1 MGSTEAQ
8 SFNHVAIYVADM
20 ARSADWY
27 VETLGLT
34 RARASEN
41 HTFLRLA
48 EGAVL
53 ALFQAS
59 DPSQVGSGVHHLAL
73 NLPPGE
79 EEAALEEPEAPIDE
93 AAAQAV
99 SLAGQA
105 SLHSICSWPVPR
117 P

>member
-79 EEAALEEPEAPIDE
+79 EEAALDRLREQGVELSRRGP
-93 AAAQAV
+93 
-99 SLAGQA
+99 SLSFQDPDGYWI
-105 SLHSICSWPVPR
+105 HFG
-117 P
+117 

>member
-34 RARASEN
+34 LARASEN

-48 EGAVL
+48 EGSVL

-79 EEAALEEPEAPIDE
+79 EEAALDRLREQGVELSRRGP
-93 AAAQAV
+93 
-99 SLAGQA
+99 SLSFQDPDGYWI
-105 SLHSICSWPVPR
+105 HFG
-117 P
+117 